1 MITAA
6 TARPGRTRRSWSS
19 ALLGGLGY
27 LAHPVQ
33 AGAALLLLGLGV
45 ITWLPAAAAA
55 AHALHR
61 WRSDDDQAC
70 FTETFRAFPRYWR
83 RLWGLGVV
91 AAAGAAL
98 LIANLSFLYGRGGP
112 APILL
117 LAQLGLI
124 AVAVPYLLAVAV
136 VAARAPDQ
144 ATRDWLRVAA
154 WFAFGSAA
162 RGTALLGAAVAT
174 PIVSIVVP
182 AGPLLLGATV
192 PLLVGL
198 IIAEHTAKTSTA

>member
-1 MITAA
+1 MTTA
-6 TARPGRTRRSWSS
+6 TIRPSAGGRSWST

-45 ITWLPAAAAA
+45 VTWLPAAAAA

-61 WRSDDDQAC
+61 WRSDGDQAC
-70 FTETFRAFPRYWR
+70 FAETFRAFPHYWR
-83 RLWGLGVV
+83 RLWPLGLATGV
-91 AAAGAAL
+91 GTAL
-98 LIANLSFLYGRGGP
+98 LIGNVTFLYGRGGP
-112 APILL
+112 APVLL
-117 LAQLGLI
+117 LAQLGLV

-136 VAARAPDQ
+136 VAARQPDLNPGQ
-144 ATRDWLRVAA
+144 WLRGAA

-162 RGTALLGAAVAT
+162 RGTALLGAAIAA
-174 PIVSIVVP
+174 PILSIVVP
-182 AGPLLLGATV
+182 AGPLLLGASV

-198 IIAEHTAKTSTA
+198 LIAERDC